1 MTDTQLASGPAEKT
15 AADILVIAVDTTG
28 EECRPLLADE
38 LLLGGHNQNLEE
50 ALGALNSAGKI
61 ASPTLVPSPSGFAAP
76 LLLITPVADSADP
89 ESLRRAIGAAVLRSG
104 TTKQVAVCATSSSD
118 QDLRAICE
126 GATLGAYRFN
136 EFRSEATAAHLPAPE
151 RVTVLVSGSI
161 SNQQV
166 TLADKAFATTEAV
179 SVARDLVNTP
189 PNEMFPAALANYAKT
204 YLSDSDVSV
213 KILTPSGLKKGKY
226 GGLLAVGQGSQHGP
240 RLVRLKYTPDDA
252 QGHVA
257 LVGKGITF
265 DSGGLSLK
273 PAKSMET
280 MKSDMAGAAAVL
292 ATVRAAADLALPIAI
307 TGWLAVAENM
317 PSGSAQRPGDVIT
330 IRGGKTVE
338 VLNTDAEGRLVLAD
352 AIARAGQ
359 DLPDVIV
366 DVATLT
372 GAQAVALGPH
382 ICGVMSND
390 TNLREELVSAA
401 TNSGEGAWPMPL
413 PAELRASLNS
423 PIADLAN
430 IGDRNGGMLSAGLFL
445 AEFVDPETGWAHL
458 DIAGPAWNSGSP
470 HGYTPR
476 GGTGFA
482 VRTLVQFLDGRC
494 SDSA

>member
-1 MTDTQLASGPAEKT
+1 MTKIQLTSERAEKA
-15 AADILVIAVDTTG
+15 AADILVVALESRDDNCQPWLAKGLVADA
-28 EECRPLLADE
+28 PL
-38 LLLGGHNQNLEE
+38 QNLEA
-50 ALGALNSAGKI
+50 ALSALNVAGKI
-61 ASPTLVPSPSGFAAP
+61 TSPALIPSPPGFAAS
-76 LLLITPVADSADP
+76 LILVTPVSHSSDP

-104 TTKQVAVCATSSSD
+104 AAKRVVVCSTSSSED
-118 QDLRAICE
+118 ELRAVCE
-126 GATLGAYRFN
+126 GAALGTYRFN
-136 EFRSEATAAHLPAPE
+136 SFRSRNTESHMTAPE
-151 RVTVLVSGSI
+151 DLKVLATEPI
-161 SNQQV
+161 SNQQA
-166 TLADKAFATTEAV
+166 TLADESFAMADAV

-189 PNEMFPAALANYAKT
+189 PNKLFPAALANYAKS
-204 YLSDSDVSV
+204 YLSGSDVSV
-213 KILTPSGLKKGKY
+213 KTLTTSDLKKGRF

-240 RLVRLKYTPDDA
+240 RLVQLQYTPDNP

-273 PAKSMET
+273 PAKSMES
-280 MKSDMAGAAAVL
+280 MKSDMGGAAAVL
-292 ATVRAAADLALPIAI
+292 ATLHAAAEQALPITI

-352 AIARAGQ
+352 AIVRAGQ
-359 DLPDVIV
+359 DSPDVIV

-372 GAQAVALGPH
+372 GAQAVALGPR

-390 TNLREELVSAA
+390 PDLREELVAA
-401 TNSGEGAWPMPL
+401 ARNCGEGAWPMPL
-413 PAELRASLNS
+413 PSELRPSLNS

-445 AEFVDPETGWAHL
+445 AEFVDPEIDWAHL
-458 DIAGPAWNSGSP
+458 DIAGPAWNSSEP

-482 VRTLVQFLDGRC
+482 VRTLVQFLVDRC
-494 SDSA
+494 H